1 MLCWCILFVPNL
13 NYVRFCNY
21 NSVGSCKHLMSWN
34 VFSNPQLMCVIV
46 ATRLFRSLNKIAI
59 TITKVCL
66 QKLYFY
72 FYDFAGR
79 WGFFAEGIE
88 YGS

>member
-21 NSVGSCKHLMSWN
+21 NSVGSCKHLMSWD

-46 ATRLFRSLNKIAI
+46 ATRLFDEKELKIKI
-59 TITKVCL
+59 MCSGGRVLFNYFGDWIRL
-66 QKLYFY
+66 Q
-72 FYDFAGR
+72 
-79 WGFFAEGIE
+79 
-88 YGS
+88 